1 MVKITDGDD
10 LNVGVEITIDT
21 TARTFTLI
29 EAGNLIAKDGVTL
42 QALYSKFIKLW
53 ETSAYNKF
61 PFPMYA
67 IDAKSGQF
75 QFGTDGGS
83 FNGWA
88 PADDVTRQMHRDG
101 GWSEFSAAS
110 DLLRQHVGAVS
121 LGEVSDGAQ
130 LYYQREANGAAI
142 DFTFTDEV
150 NEGVQIYGDA
160 TNGNF
165 DTRVFFK
172 AFVREQGFKYK
183 SSTLADTAQTATGA
197 STLNVL
203 LSNEDDLKI
212 TDTDANVA
220 TILPYTAVTVEYF
233 GVDQTTYDI
242 GAFPFRVI
250 VDNTAANATLEEI
263 YTKIQY
269 LLRQNIDIDE
279 GLSGVMGK
287 TADELCF
294 FVGDTL
300 YTTRGVFIDGV
311 IAADLN
317 RVVFLD
323 QNELER
329 LYAFT
334 SAGALNFNNF
344 LAAGAAGY
352 YIMYFANDDAGDDLG
367 ADYATATAEVVNDAT
382 GTPIQG
388 TISAGS
394 LNFTYDFDGNVQR
407 GATSFGTDAPVIVVA
422 GNKGVA
428 KPVVATGTISR
439 SKSNNVTLV
448 AEQDRAYVA

>member
-1 MVKITDGDD
+1 
-10 LNVGVEITIDT
+10 
-21 TARTFTLI
+21 
-29 EAGNLIAKDGVTL
+29 
-42 QALYSKFIKLW
+42 
-53 ETSAYNKF
+53 
-61 PFPMYA
+61 
-67 IDAKSGQF
+67 
-75 QFGTDGGS
+75 
-83 FNGWA
+83 
-88 PADDVTRQMHRDG
+88 
-101 GWSEFSAAS
+101 
-110 DLLRQHVGAVS
+110 
-121 LGEVSDGAQ
+121 
-130 LYYQREANGAAI
+130 
-142 DFTFTDEV
+142 
-150 NEGVQIYGDA
+150 
-160 TNGNF
+160 
-165 DTRVFFK
+165 
-172 AFVREQGFKYK
+172 
-183 SSTLADTAQTATGA
+183 
-197 STLNVL
+197 
-203 LSNEDDLKI
+203 
-212 TDTDANVA
+212 
-220 TILPYTAVTVEYF
+220 
-233 GVDQTTYDI
+233 
-242 GAFPFRVI
+242 
-250 VDNTAANATLEEI
+250 
-263 YTKIQY
+263 
-269 LLRQNIDIDE
+269 
-279 GLSGVMGK
+279 MGK